1 MYNEPKRKVRRP
13 EAVKEMAHRRGN
25 VRRKRSLMVRMF
37 LLVCVTIL
45 GPSLLMLLVF
55 YRTIPAR
62 MESQAKGNVN
72 FYISQVT
79 ASVANTMELAQDIA
93 YNAMIDDSLCAS
105 MQDLDMYLALQGRDD
120 LLRVVGGVAAYQST
134 WKRGAVNSVYLFRRD
149 GAFTF
154 YSPRGSYE
162 QEQRRMQSIYEA
174 ANEQSS
180 AETLFSIEN
189 TPENTAYFLL
199 DYKNIDTLE
208 PLGKLIME
216 IDVDTLLNAGDL
228 TELYPNTCLAL
239 SDGEGKLLY
248 GEGEDLQELLEQT
261 EDNSSYLQGTA
272 PGWQG
277 RFYHVSQRVDDEE
290 LRVDIFIPLPSMYD
304 LVWEGSWI
312 FSALCIAIVLLTVL
326 AAAVAYHRVLGDPL
340 QKMEGMLHRM
350 AESDYAARMPDSGY
364 RELADLETTFNQMA
378 DNLEASWKDAYQK
391 GIRLQESESRLL
403 AAQINPHFIF
413 NVLET
418 INMRCVDA
426 GLKNISRMVTDLAC
440 LLRGNIGVGSSQKIT
455 FEQELGYVHYYLD
468 LQRERFGEKLSY
480 SVEYE
485 DEDLLRYLV
494 PRLTIQPLVENA
506 IAHGLEPR
514 RGLGSVAV
522 RLWEETQNICVRI
535 EDDGVGFDPENL
547 DLAREVESAGQHNHI
562 ALTNVL
568 RRLHL
573 LYGDRADLQIRSK
586 PGQGTT
592 VLLTLPLDQTKG

>member
-228 TELYPNTCLAL
+228 TELYPTHAWRSQMERENCYTGRGRTCKNFWSRLRITL
-239 SDGEGKLLY
+239 PISK
-248 GEGEDLQELLEQT
+248 EL
-261 EDNSSYLQGTA
+261 
-272 PGWQG
+272 PRVG
-277 RFYHVSQRVDDEE
+277 RAAFTMSVS
-290 LRVDIFIPLPSMYD
+290 
-304 LVWEGSWI
+304 VWTMRSCGWI
-312 FSALCIAIVLLTVL
+312 FL
-326 AAAVAYHRVLGDPL
+326 YHFRPC
-340 QKMEGMLHRM
+340 
-350 AESDYAARMPDSGY
+350 
-364 RELADLETTFNQMA
+364 
-378 DNLEASWKDAYQK
+378 
-391 GIRLQESESRLL
+391 
-403 AAQINPHFIF
+403 
-413 NVLET
+413 T
-418 INMRCVDA
+418 IW
-426 GLKNISRMVTDLAC
+426 
-440 LLRGNIGVGSSQKIT
+440 
-455 FEQELGYVHYYLD
+455 
-468 LQRERFGEKLSY
+468 FG
-480 SVEYE
+480 
-485 DEDLLRYLV
+485 R
-494 PRLTIQPLVENA
+494 
-506 IAHGLEPR
+506 
-514 RGLGSVAV
+514 
-522 RLWEETQNICVRI
+522 
-535 EDDGVGFDPENL
+535 GVGFSQPC
-547 DLAREVESAGQHNHI
+547 VS
-562 ALTNVL
+562 
-568 RRLHL
+568 RLCC
-573 LYGDRADLQIRSK
+573 
-586 PGQGTT
+586 
-592 VLLTLPLDQTKG
+592 

>member
-1 MYNEPKRKVRRP
+1 
-13 EAVKEMAHRRGN
+13 
-25 VRRKRSLMVRMF
+25 MVRMF

-134 WKRGAVNSVYLFRRD
+134 WKRGSGKQRVPFSQGWGVHLLL
-149 GAFTF
+149 
-154 YSPRGSYE
+154 PRGSYE

-248 GEGEDLQELLEQT
+248 GEG
-261 EDNSSYLQGTA
+261 GG
-272 PGWQG
+272 P
-277 RFYHVSQRVDDEE
+277 
-290 LRVDIFIPLPSMYD
+290 
-304 LVWEGSWI
+304 
-312 FSALCIAIVLLTVL
+312 
-326 AAAVAYHRVLGDPL
+326 
-340 QKMEGMLHRM
+340 
-350 AESDYAARMPDSGY
+350 ARTSG
-364 RELADLETTFNQMA
+364 AD
-378 DNLEASWKDAYQK
+378 
-391 GIRLQESESRLL
+391 
-403 AAQINPHFIF
+403 
-413 NVLET
+413 
-418 INMRCVDA
+418 
-426 GLKNISRMVTDLAC
+426 
-440 LLRGNIGVGSSQKIT
+440 
-455 FEQELGYVHYYLD
+455 
-468 LQRERFGEKLSY
+468 
-480 SVEYE
+480 
-485 DEDLLRYLV
+485 
-494 PRLTIQPLVENA
+494 
-506 IAHGLEPR
+506 
-514 RGLGSVAV
+514 
-522 RLWEETQNICVRI
+522 
-535 EDDGVGFDPENL
+535 
-547 DLAREVESAGQHNHI
+547 
-562 ALTNVL
+562 
-568 RRLHL
+568 
-573 LYGDRADLQIRSK
+573 
-586 PGQGTT
+586 
-592 VLLTLPLDQTKG
+592 

>member
-340 QKMEGMLHRM
+340 QKMEGMFTRR
-350 AESDYAARMPDSGY
+350 AAMSIPG
-364 RELADLETTFNQMA
+364 
-378 DNLEASWKDAYQK
+378 
-391 GIRLQESESRLL
+391 
-403 AAQINPHFIF
+403 
-413 NVLET
+413 T
-418 INMRCVDA
+418 ILSQLGTSTRP
-426 GLKNISRMVTDLAC
+426 
-440 LLRGNIGVGSSQKIT
+440 SS
-455 FEQELGYVHYYLD
+455 
-468 LQRERFGEKLSY
+468 
-480 SVEYE
+480 
-485 DEDLLRYLV
+485 
-494 PRLTIQPLVENA
+494 
-506 IAHGLEPR
+506 
-514 RGLGSVAV
+514 
-522 RLWEETQNICVRI
+522 
-535 EDDGVGFDPENL
+535 
-547 DLAREVESAGQHNHI
+547 
-562 ALTNVL
+562 
-568 RRLHL
+568 
-573 LYGDRADLQIRSK
+573 
-586 PGQGTT
+586 
-592 VLLTLPLDQTKG
+592 